1 MTDKVLHSVHRSLP
15 IMVGYS
21 IESETGLINNSH
33 IYIIQHGSWEQQ
45 CMHGHHF
52 WDTGSFVWLYMGI
65 YGLTYVFWMSGLV
78 FRCLDL
84 YFGCLDFILLVFG
97 LVLGCL
103 VLICRCLDLYSS
115 GYCIPV
121 VCLYS
126 CWVSVY
132 L

>member
-1 MTDKVLHSVHRSLP
+1 
-15 IMVGYS
+15 
-21 IESETGLINNSH
+21 
-33 IYIIQHGSWEQQ
+33 
-45 CMHGHHF
+45 
-52 WDTGSFVWLYMGI
+52 MGI
-65 YGLTYVFWMSGLV
+65 YSLKYVFWMSELV

-84 YFGCLDFILLVFG
+84 YFGCLDFIFLEFG

-103 VLICRCLDLYSS
+103 DLIFKCLDLYS

>member
-1 MTDKVLHSVHRSLP
+1 MFQGLEPSSPNLP
-15 IMVGYS
+15 PSWCRVPRAIILGTRGHLYGY
-21 IESETGLINNSH
+21 I
-33 IYIIQHGSWEQQ
+33 
-45 CMHGHHF
+45 
-52 WDTGSFVWLYMGI
+52 WLYMGI
-65 YGLTYVFWMSGLV
+65 YGLKYVFWMSGLV

-84 YFGCLDFILLVFG
+84 YFGCLDFIFLVFG

-103 VLICRCLDLYSS
+103 DLIFRCLDLYS